1 MKKIVT
7 LCEWEYGYTRGF
19 LDGKT
24 AAEFIRAGNPVSH
37 GDLLSAHDPYAVGYR
52 AGLKEGAA

>member
-1 MKKIVT
+1 MESYT
-7 LCEWEYGYTRGF
+7 DFSEYGYRLGV

-24 AAEFIRAGNPVSH
+24 AANFIRSGNPVSH